1 MGAAPKLWAV
11 ILAGGDGRGP
21 RKLTTTAN
29 GVETP
34 KQYCSINGGPTLLH
48 LALRRALGL
57 VPRERV
63 VVVVTESHRRWWEP
77 QLFALRRSSI
87 VVQPCNR
94 GTGLGTLLPLMLI
107 ARSDPHAGIIYL
119 PADHYVE
126 NEDVLAASMRQAVT
140 PQALD
145 CGKITLLGI
154 PPDAPDSGFGYLMPS
169 PDAGVGMRPVQHL
182 IVKPDAE
189 VAAQLVRAGS
199 AWFSGIFAARAGVI
213 EGLYPTHVPRLL
225 QNLEAAVED
234 WLDPRMPSA
243 DLRTVYGGC
252 PALDFSRDVLEK
264 RTDRL
269 QFLSV
274 PACGWSD
281 LGTPAR
287 LAALLWALRTQGL
300 RRAPSSS
307 PAGAFNPPTEFA
319 AGSPAI
325 RFAVEHL
332 QK

>member
-1 MGAAPKLWAV
+1 MRAAPKLWAV

-21 RKLTTTAN
+21 RKLTTPAN
-29 GVETP
+29 GLETP
-34 KQYCSINGGPTLLH
+34 KQYCSLNGGPTLLQ

-57 VPRERV
+57 VPRERIV
-63 VVVVTESHRRWWEP
+63 VVATESHRRWWEP

-94 GTGLGTLLPLMLI
+94 GTGLGILLPLMLI
-107 ARSDPHAGIIYL
+107 ARSDPHAGVIYL

-126 NEDVLAASMRQAVT
+126 NEDVLTASMRQAMT

-145 CGKITLLGI
+145 CGKITLLGM

-169 PDAGVGMRPVQHL
+169 PDTGVGMRPVQRL
-182 IVKPDAE
+182 ILKPDAG
-189 VAAQLVRAGS
+189 VAAQLIRAGG

-213 EGLYPTHVPRLL
+213 EGLCSGHVPRLL

-243 DLRTVYGGC
+243 DLRSVYSGC
-252 PALDFSRDVLEK
+252 PPLDFSRDVLER

-269 QFLSV
+269 QFLNV

-287 LAALLWALRTQGL
+287 LAAVLWALRTRSL
-300 RRAPSSS
+300 PRAQSSS
-307 PAGAFNPPTEFA
+307 QAGAFNPPSERA

-325 RFAVEHL
+325 RFATEHW